1 MGNFIF
7 LKVPAYIDFLP
18 ILCLF
23 WRLAM
28 ELGCYILAK
37 VT

>member
-7 LKVPAYIDFLP
+7 PKVPAYIDFYR

-23 WRLAM
+23 WRLAR
-28 ELGCYILAK
+28 ELVCYILAK

>member
-7 LKVPAYIDFLP
+7 PKVPANIDFYR

-23 WRLAM
+23 WRLARNW
-28 ELGCYILAK
+28 G
-37 VT
+37 VTFLLK